1 MIRPVYFGDVYSLN
15 RRDWIDDAAEPV
27 PVPRM
32 MGLAARVAALLVL
45 GLVVCG

>member
-1 MIRPVYFGDVYSLN
+1 MIRPVHFGDVYSLD

-27 PVPRM
+27 PAPWM
-32 MGLAARVAALLVL
+32 MGWVARVAALLVM